1 MKNSFQIC
9 IVIFLFSFCSS
20 YSQSSGEII
29 LSRND
34 VKFLSIRTLSDIYAI
49 LPQIDLY
56 TLDGYRHTLLMNN
69 ILKNKPSDVLIL
81 INGVKTNFGFLD
93 KVNLSQ
99 FPVNHEL
106 IDSIIVKYYPS
117 NYSGEYSSGVLIDI
131 ITKTPPED
139 ISLLFNYSTGNE
151 VGDPGPY
158 RYTKYF
164 SDNVDQFGPTF
175 SFTSSY
181 GTKDFNLIFNFIDQ
195 VSPATDPAILKRT
208 TNFNFQNYQVRYSG
222 LSVNSSVKTD
232 FSRHNLF
239 LAFTKTGQPLLGN
252 IYGADLYF
260 DDNLSTEI
268 PYEKE
273 SFYIVSGNGI
283 YLNNKDKLVFD
294 ISFKHSDSKQSK
306 LSNDFSFRFIDM
318 FVNTKIGFASSLGLI
333 KYFSGFSYDYQGL
346 NNNNESSVYRRD
358 IYSFFT
364 TLDFIT
370 SKNLTNKIDFNFR
383 GEKRTSGFSA
393 GVSNIFQTD
402 KQNLFKLSFSI
413 SNLSHFDNSFNFRT
427 NNFLTS
433 VQNDTIVNYSKTKDN
448 LYYLINFDYTYR
460 PDINTPIN
468 SGVTYFYE
476 KGLNYVLNDF
486 VYDDQKGII
495 ENKNQELFT
504 EIDGSR
510 GEFYLNVKHKF
521 FQDFENR
528 FYYRYSSYLDGTE
541 IYNNIIKKIPKHK
554 ISYTIFYKPFIDLYS
569 SVIITYLSSTEWVEY
584 RNVESADNDLYKNKL
599 SNVFLVDCSI
609 TKYLWKER
617 IKVTA
622 AIMNILNP
630 DLSLSQKILM
640 TGIRRNKV

>member
-1 MKNSFQIC
+1 M
-9 IVIFLFSFCSS
+9 
-20 YSQSSGEII
+20 
-29 LSRND
+29 
-34 VKFLSIRTLSDIYAI
+34 SIRTLSDIYAI

-273 SFYIVSGNGI
+273 SFYIV
-283 YLNNKDKLVFD
+283 
-294 ISFKHSDSKQSK
+294 
-306 LSNDFSFRFIDM
+306 
-318 FVNTKIGFASSLGLI
+318 
-333 KYFSGFSYDYQGL
+333 
-346 NNNNESSVYRRD
+346 
-358 IYSFFT
+358 
-364 TLDFIT
+364 
-370 SKNLTNKIDFNFR
+370 
-383 GEKRTSGFSA
+383 
-393 GVSNIFQTD
+393 
-402 KQNLFKLSFSI
+402 
-413 SNLSHFDNSFNFRT
+413 
-427 NNFLTS
+427 
-433 VQNDTIVNYSKTKDN
+433 
-448 LYYLINFDYTYR
+448 
-460 PDINTPIN
+460 
-468 SGVTYFYE
+468 
-476 KGLNYVLNDF
+476 
-486 VYDDQKGII
+486 
-495 ENKNQELFT
+495 
-504 EIDGSR
+504 
-510 GEFYLNVKHKF
+510 
-521 FQDFENR
+521 
-528 FYYRYSSYLDGTE
+528 
-541 IYNNIIKKIPKHK
+541 
-554 ISYTIFYKPFIDLYS
+554 
-569 SVIITYLSSTEWVEY
+569 
-584 RNVESADNDLYKNKL
+584 
-599 SNVFLVDCSI
+599 
-609 TKYLWKER
+609 
-617 IKVTA
+617 
-622 AIMNILNP
+622 
-630 DLSLSQKILM
+630 
-640 TGIRRNKV
+640 